1 MKVIIRIGLG
11 IAAGLIIG
19 FLLMSLISG
28 MVGDEPD
35 ADEWYIP
42 MVLIGIPALGGFG
55 AGLYCALVLEDDD
68 DTAFYNWFLS
78 IVIPIG
84 IALVAAVVAAIVFVI
99 MLAVWAVANMTV
111 GDWMLTALV
120 LGLIGGAVYVFIFI
134 FNR

>member
-42 MVLIGIPALGGFG
+42 LILIGIPALGGFG
-55 AGLYCALVLEDDD
+55 AGLYCALMIDEDDEGV
-68 DTAFYNWFLS
+68 WSWLLS
-78 IVIPIG
+78 IFLPIFV
-84 IALVAAVVAAIVFVI
+84 ALIAAVVAVIVFLI
-99 MLAVWAVANMTV
+99 ALAIYAVASMTV
-111 GDWMLTALV
+111 GDWMLAALV
-120 LGLIGGAVYVFIFI
+120 LGLIGGVGYVIIII
-134 FNR
+134 FNG